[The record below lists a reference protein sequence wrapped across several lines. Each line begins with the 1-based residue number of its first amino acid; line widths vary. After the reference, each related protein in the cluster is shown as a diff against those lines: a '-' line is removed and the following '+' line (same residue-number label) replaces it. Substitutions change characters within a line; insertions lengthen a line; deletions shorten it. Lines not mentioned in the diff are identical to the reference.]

1 MPLLLRTAEQDR
13 ATRKSAILE
22 LFIATMAGQIGCI
35 PAAQVFIAAAG
46 AGIAIV
52 SQPSRR

>member
-13 ATRKSAILE
+13 ATRRNAILE

-46 AGIAIV
+46 AGIANV